1 MVLLCFFFSS
11 RRRHTRCALV
21 TGVQTCA
28 LPIFNVEGDE
38 SSRFAYA
45 ELSLPLIGPGSNAI
59 AAERLMLTAAVRSED
74 YDSFGSVT
82 TPKLGLIYSP
92 GADFTLK
99 ASWGR
104 SFKAPT
110 LFQRFSSKNAYL
122 DAPPSRF
129 GGTGYDDD
137 ATVLSTSGGNR
148 NLDPERARSW
158 TAALAFHPEAIP
170 GLEAE
175 LTWFDIDYTDRVVR
189 PFSNTGEALSN
200 AIYAE
205 FVVFHPTAEQQAEFI
220 ANAVFTNFTGV
231 DYDPDNVFAMFSQS
245 FINAARQQVRGID
258 LSGSYGRNVGDGR
271 LTLRGSVSWRD
282 GRSEE
287 HREGKEGV

>member
-1 MVLLCFFFSS
+1 
-11 RRRHTRCALV
+11 
-21 TGVQTCA
+21 
-28 LPIFNVEGDE
+28 
-38 SSRFAYA
+38 
-45 ELSLPLIGPGSNAI
+45 
-59 AAERLMLTAAVRSED
+59 MLTAAVRSED

-148 NLDPERARSW
+148 NLAPERARSW
-158 TAALAFHPEAIP
+158 TAALAFHPAAIQ

-175 LTWFDIDYTDRVVR
+175 
-189 PFSNTGEALSN
+189 
-200 AIYAE
+200 
-205 FVVFHPTAEQQAEFI
+205 
-220 ANAVFTNFTGV
+220 
-231 DYDPDNVFAMFSQS
+231 
-245 FINAARQQVRGID
+245 
-258 LSGSYGRNVGDGR
+258 
-271 LTLRGSVSWRD
+271 
-282 GRSEE
+282 RSEE
-287 HREGKEGV
+287 HTSELQSLMRTSYAVFCLTNKTKTRLATKQKDS